1 MPLASL
7 PSDLARSILI
17 MGICITAIG
26 KCETRS
32 SVAVTDKQMQELL
45 EAFRLKESPDQ
56 LRFDLFAGKWLL
68 PEDGC
73 GQLLL
78 FG

>member
-1 MPLASL
+1 MMPRIPQKIRA
-7 PSDLARSILI
+7 A
-17 MGICITAIG
+17 M
-26 KCETRS
+26 
-32 SVAVTDKQMQELL
+32 TDKQMLELL

-56 LRFDLFAGKWLL
+56 LCFDLFAGNLTL
-68 PEDGC
+68 SEDDC